1 MSREPDRDLSLE
13 IGHVLFIDI
22 VGYSKLLINEQTE
35 VLEHL
40 NGMVRGSEHVRAAEA
55 EGKLIRLPTGDGMAL
70 VFRGSPEAPVRCAI
84 ELSRAMKQRPEL
96 RVRMGAHSG
105 PIRAVIDVNE
115 RTNVAGAGINVAQR
129 VMDCGDA
136 GHVLLSKRLADDLA
150 HDRHWQPL
158 LHELGECEVK
168 HGVRLAIV
176 NLYSEEI
183 GNPARPE
190 KFKERSE
197 DKPRGAAPDAPL
209 SIAVLPFADMS
220 AAKDQEY
227 LCEGMA
233 EEIMNALM
241 RIDAF
246 RVASRTSA
254 FRAAKRG
261 DDLAAI
267 ARSLAVG
274 HVLEGSVRTAG
285 ARLRVTAR
293 LTDVASGYQ
302 LWSERFDRDDVD
314 VFAIQDEIAA
324 GVVEAVKAR
333 LSPAARAVQARP
345 QAVNLDAYRSYLKG
359 RHLRGVED
367 FGGAVRAFEEAVR
380 LDPAHAPSWTGLAEI
395 TVLSAHMGMILP
407 RAACTAARKML
418 ATAEALQG
426 ESAEGRHVEAFAAF
440 LERDWDTMETAWRR
454 AIELQH
460 DHVLALGSFAV
471 TLCGRGRLAEAMPLF
486 ERAKQ
491 ADPLASFPYMLAGW
505 GLLVCGRPEE
515 ALREIDDA
523 LTFQKHD
530 ASAIAA
536 SCMTNVA
543 LGNFE
548 EAISAGERGVA
559 LTHRAPYFLGTLGWA
574 LAAAGRIDEARAV
587 LAELRTRPPGA
598 PIAVSE
604 AWILGALGNIDD
616 AFEVIARA
624 EEEHQGL
631 LYYTGLPGFDPLR
644 SDARF
649 TALLRRLGLEPA

>member
-1 MSREPDRDLSLE
+1 MPTERDRDLSIE

-22 VGYSKLLINEQTE
+22 VGYSKLLINEQSE

-40 NGMVRGSEHVRAAEA
+40 NGMVQGSEHVRAAEA

-70 VFRGSPEAPVRCAI
+70 VFRSAPEAPVRCAV

-96 RVRMGAHSG
+96 RVRMGIHSG
-105 PIRAVIDVNE
+105 PISEVRDVND
-115 RTNVAGAGINVAQR
+115 RTNVAGAGINLAQR

-136 GHVLLSKRLADDLA
+136 GHVLLSKRVADDLA
-150 HDRHWQPL
+150 HYRQWQPL

-168 HGVRLAIV
+168 HGVRIAIV
-176 NLYSEEI
+176 NLYSEDI

-190 KFKERSE
+190 KFK
-197 DKPRGAAPDAPL
+197 APDAQL
-209 SIAVLPFADMS
+209 SIAVLPFSDMS

-241 RIDAF
+241 GVDGF
-246 RVASRTSA
+246 RVASRTST
-254 FRAAKRG
+254 FRAGRSG
-261 DDLAAI
+261 DDLIAI
-267 ARSLAVG
+267 ARALSVG
-274 HVLEGSVRTAG
+274 HVLEGSVRTASG
-285 ARLRVTAR
+285 RMRVTAQ

-302 LWSERFDRDDVD
+302 LWSERFDRETVD

-333 LSPAARAVQARP
+333 LAPAARTIHARP
-345 QAVNLDAYRSYLKG
+345 RAVHLDAYRSYLKG

-367 FGGAVRAFEEAVR
+367 FGGALRAFEEAVR
-380 LDPAHAPSWTGLAEI
+380 LDPAHGPSWTGLAEI
-395 TVLSAHMGMILP
+395 TVLSAHMGMIQP

-418 ATAEALQG
+418 ATAEELQG

-440 LERDWDTMETAWRR
+440 LDRAWDTMETAWRR

-471 TLCGRGRLAEAMPLF
+471 TLCGRGRLAEALPLF
-486 ERAKQ
+486 ERAKE
-491 ADPLASFPYMLAGW
+491 ADPLASFPYMIAGW
-505 GLLVCGRPEE
+505 GLLVCGRAED

-523 LTFQKHD
+523 LAFQKDD

-536 SCMTNVA
+536 SCMANIV
-543 LGNFE
+543 LGRIE
-548 EAISAGERGVA
+548 EGIAAGERGVA
-559 LTHRAPYFLGTLGWA
+559 VAYRAPYFLGTLGWA
-574 LAAAGRIDEARAV
+574 LAVAGRTDEARSI
-587 LAELRTRPPGA
+587 LAELRARPPGA
-598 PIAVSE
+598 PTAVTE
-604 AWILGALGNIDD
+604 AWVLGALGKFDE
-616 AFEVIARA
+616 AFDVLARA

-649 TALLRRLGLEPA
+649 AALMLRLGLPSTTYSP